1 MGIFEYNQDELLG
14 TVESVDTSTAIIKV
28 ENDDKLRGLQVNHL
42 VTIQSSK
49 VGQHLIGLVS
59 KIIRKSGFT
68 DSAEDLTSDLSFNV
82 IKVVLIGTHLDKEG
96 LKENVFRRSLATVP
110 TINAECYLINGERLK
125 QFMQAVSSVP
135 EGQD

>member
-68 DSAEDLTSDLSFNV
+68 DLPIWIPAS
-82 IKVVLIGTHLDKEG
+82 
-96 LKENVFRRSLATVP
+96 
-110 TINAECYLINGERLK
+110 C
-125 QFMQAVSSVP
+125 SSRCWSC
-135 EGQD
+135 